1 MQTTKLL
8 AAISAVAISAGA
20 GQASAQEVQPGIFK
34 VAKGASQK
42 IDRHGVCRL
51 IKNSGANPVMIA
63 TGSREQWASGNGSF
77 LSNWRN
83 IPGLEVT
90 ACSTPDGTFYSDDRM
105 YYFDEW
111 WVGSEPESYTIAFVW
126 DDPNIFQN
134 SQLYMVG
141 KGNVSTLSVGIDID
155 KSGNRTVV
163 DGVHTNTPWSS
174 WWTPGFSYSLS
185 WTSSSGSPVSGTISF
200 TSDRKARLTVGNCT
214 WTEGAKKAGNSA
226 TGEPDLHEII
236 KSCS

>member
-1 MQTTKLL
+1 MKANKLL
-8 AAISAVAISAGA
+8 TAISAVAISAGA
-20 GQASAQEVQPGIFK
+20 SQAAAQEMPPGIFQ

-42 IDRHGVCRL
+42 IDRFGVCRVV
-51 IKNSGANPVMIA
+51 KNDGAHPVMVPA
-63 TGSREQWASGNGSF
+63 GTPQQWGTGKGAFLNNISGM
-77 LSNWRN
+77 
-83 IPGLEVT
+83 PGVSV
-90 ACSTPDGTFYSDDRM
+90 ADCSTPDGKFYSDDRM

-111 WVGSEPESYTIAFVW
+111 WVGDEPESYTIAFVW

-163 DGVHTNTPWSS
+163 DGVHTNTPWNS

-185 WTSSSGSPVSGTISF
+185 WMSSSGSPVSGTISF
-200 TSDRKARLTVGNCT
+200 TNDRKARLTVGNCT